1 MSIED
6 RNLKPGTKLVARY
19 KKQDF
24 TCEVVKTKDG
34 VIYRLADGQEFKSL
48 SSAGSAVMGGSAC
61 NGWRFWSL
69 EGDLKPKPAKATKT
83 PKAFLTIKPMKGA
96 EGRFFCSACQD
107 AFASDEENPTCPKGH
122 SNGEPRR
129 RPRTAQ
135 GHEDGAEEGDASAA
149 SMRRSTPES
158 QSAPEAATR

>member
-24 TCEVVKTKDG
+24 TCEVAKTKDG
-34 VIYRLADGQEFKSL
+34 IVFRLADGQEFKSL

-69 EGDLKPKPAKATKT
+69 EGVAKPKADTSSKASAKT
-83 PKAFLTIKPMKGA
+83 PKADLTIKPMNGDPTK
-96 EGRFFCSACQD
+96 FWCSACMD
-107 AFASDEENPTCPKGH
+107 SFRVNEGETPTACP
-122 SNGEPRR
+122 
-129 RPRTAQ
+129 Q
-135 GHEDGAEEGDASAA
+135 GHTNAA
-149 SMRRSTPES
+149 VEVPPKPARK
-158 QSAPEAATR
+158 APAKKTIKKAPANRKAAKAKA

>member
-1 MSIED
+1 MTIED
-6 RNLKPGTKLVARY
+6 RNVKAGTKLVATY

-48 SSAGSAVMGGSAC
+48 SSAGSSVMGGSAC

-69 EGDLKPKPAKATKT
+69 EGEAKPKVSAPAKA
-83 PKAFLTIKPMKGA
+83 PKAEQTIKPMKGA

-107 AFASDEENPTCPKGH
+107 AFASEESDPVCP
-122 SNGEPRR
+122 
-129 RPRTAQ
+129 Q
-135 GHEDGAEEGDASAA
+135 GHTNAPAE
-149 SMRRSTPES
+149 
-158 QSAPEAATR
+158 QAPKATKKTAKKAPAKRKATTKA

>member
-6 RNLKPGTKLVARY
+6 RNLKPGTRLVARY

-69 EGDLKPKPAKATKT
+69 EGEAKPKNSAAPAEA
-83 PKAFLTIKPMKGA
+83 PKAEQTIKPMKGA

-107 AFASDEENPTCPKGH
+107 AFASEESDPACPKGH
-122 SNGEPRR
+122 SN
-129 RPRTAQ
+129 AQ
-135 GHEDGAEEGDASAA
+135 AEEPPTEVAKPAKKASAKQ
-149 SMRRSTPES
+149 TKK
-158 QSAPEAATR
+158 APAKRKAAAKAKA

>member
-6 RNLKPGTKLVARY
+6 RNLKPGTRLVARY

-69 EGDLKPKPAKATKT
+69 EGEAKPKTSAAPAKT
-83 PKAFLTIKPMKGA
+83 PKAEQVIKPMKGA
-96 EGRFFCSACQD
+96 EGRFLCSACQD
-107 AFASDEENPTCPKGH
+107 AFASDESNPTCPKGP
-122 SNGEPRR
+122 SNRNAPAERRSPRR
-129 RPRTAQ
+129 RPAPSRRRRRPP
-135 GHEDGAEEGDASAA
+135 SARPPP
-149 SMRRSTPES
+149 RRRHRS
-158 QSAPEAATR
+158 

>member
-24 TCEVVKTKDG
+24 SCEVVKTKDG
-34 VIYRLADGQEFKSL
+34 IIYRLADGQEFKSL

-69 EGDLKPKPAKATKT
+69 EGDVKPKAETSKASAKTAKAD
-83 PKAFLTIKPMKGA
+83 LTIKPMKGDPT
-96 EGRFFCSACQD
+96 RFWCSACME
-107 AFASDEENPTCPKGH
+107 AFPVTEGETPTACP
-122 SNGEPRR
+122 
-129 RPRTAQ
+129 Q
-135 GHEDGAEEGDASAA
+135 GHTNAPTEEAPKAA
-149 SMRRSTPES
+149 KKAPARRKT
-158 QSAPEAATR
+158 AAKAKA

>member
-6 RNLKPGTKLVARY
+6 RNLKPGTRLVARY

-24 TCEVVKTKDG
+24 TCEVVKTKEG

-69 EGDLKPKPAKATKT
+69 EGDLPQAKT
-83 PKAFLTIKPMKGA
+83 PPAAKTTKAELVIKPMKGA

-107 AFASDEENPTCPKGH
+107 AFASEEENPTCPKGH
-122 SNGEPRR
+122 SNSP
-129 RPRTAQ
+129 
-135 GHEDGAEEGDASAA
+135 AEEAPKATTKTKKAPAKRKTAA
-149 SMRRSTPES
+149 K
-158 QSAPEAATR
+158 AKA

>member
-1 MSIED
+1 MAIED

-34 VIYRLADGQEFKSL
+34 TVYRLTDGQDFKSL

-69 EGDLKPKPAKATKT
+69 EGDLKPKADAPAARAQKSA
-83 PKAFLTIKPMKGA
+83 LTIKPMKGDPT
-96 EGRFFCSACQD
+96 RYWCSACMD
-107 AFASDEENPTCPKGH
+107 GFPVSEGETPTACP
-122 SNGEPRR
+122 
-129 RPRTAQ
+129 Q
-135 GHEDGAEEGDASAA
+135 GHTSEPAEATAKSTTKTKPAKKAPAKRKAA
-149 SMRRSTPES
+149 K
-158 QSAPEAATR
+158 AKA